1 MASSALLQSINK
13 RDINEFRKDLLGM
26 LRVVGGLDV
35 AYGRS
40 NLDVTDDIKQFESL
54 IKSFNKKYKN
64 LKLKLIKKVG
74 KIELKILL
82 SEKSVKDVFENSASK
97 IMGLQSIGVS
107 SFGAVMT
114 SDPDSFTK
122 EINKIKNKLYM
133 VYGGS
138 QNGPTKVF
146 LAYDKKAKKVQLAYD
161 LRDIE
166 IELNA
171 EFQIA
176 AYYALNEG
184 YNKKIKIY
192 EEAAMM
198 GFSLWPDHNVKSA
211 YFHKFYPHSGE

>member
-1 MASSALLQSINK
+1 MAVSALLQSIKK
-13 RDINEFRKDLLGM
+13 RDVNEFRKDLLGM
-26 LRVVGGLDV
+26 LRVVDGLDM
-35 AYGRS
+35 AYGQS
-40 NLDVTDDIKQFESL
+40 NLDVSEDIKKFDSL

-64 LKLKLIKKVG
+64 LKLKLIKKSG

-82 SEKSVKDVFENSASK
+82 NEKAVKDAFENSASK

-138 QNGPTKVF
+138 QNGLTKVF
-146 LAYDKKAKKVQLAYD
+146 LVYDKKARKVQLAYD
-161 LRDIE
+161 VEDIG
-166 IELNA
+166 IEFNP

-176 AYYALNEG
+176 AYYALNGG
-184 YNKKIKIY
+184 YNEKIKIY
-192 EEAAMM
+192 EEASTL
-198 GFSLWPDHNVKSA
+198 GFSLWPDHNIKND